1 MSKKWKRG
9 LQVGSQVAISFNYNR
24 YRKYEITTVKSVT
37 EEDGDIKVEVDFA
50 EFYEDS
56 CNIIPITEEIIK
68 IVEAEN
74 QIVKLIEEYREKKQ
88 ALMAE
93 RKRIHDDAQEKMVAI
108 EHEIDALYADFDS
121 KRQELEKVV
130 VGY

>member
-68 IVEAEN
+68 IVEAVSIPIYPNLTKDET
-74 QIVKLIEEYREKKQ
+74 E
-88 ALMAE
+88 
-93 RKRIHDDAQEKMVAI
+93 DVASI
-108 EHEIDALYADFDS
+108 IANS
-121 KRQELEKVV
+121 KEDGIK
-130 VGY
+130 